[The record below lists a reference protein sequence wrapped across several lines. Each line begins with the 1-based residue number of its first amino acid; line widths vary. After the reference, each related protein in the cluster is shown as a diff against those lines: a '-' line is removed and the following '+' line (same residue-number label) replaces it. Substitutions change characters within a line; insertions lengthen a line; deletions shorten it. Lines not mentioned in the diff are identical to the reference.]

1 MIKRR
6 RVKTGFPPIG
16 ASGSYDFYEYKLRV
30 KNGEVKLTGN
40 ITFGIEFTPIID
52 GIVCSILNDA
62 VRVSDFVNHHITEFE
77 LATITMGI
85 GTQVSIG
92 YGAVTGLMG
101 TAVSPV
107 YAASKADFDGLLFRS
122 DDEDVAV
129 HFGGVDYT
137 KGKNNEL

>member
-6 RVKTGFPPIG
+6 RVKTGFLPIG
-16 ASGSYDFYEYKLRV
+16 ASVSYDFYEYKLRV

-52 GIVCSILNDA
+52 GILCSILNDA
-62 VRVSDFVNHHITEFE
+62 VRISDFVNHHITEFE

-101 TAVSPV
+101 TAVSQAFADPIEYKPQSQPFQSEDNTLIV
-107 YAASKADFDGLLFRS
+107 EFVALDFSK
-122 DDEDVAV
+122 VP
-129 HFGGVDYT
+129 
-137 KGKNNEL
+137 K

>member
-16 ASGSYDFYEYKLRV
+16 ASVSYDFYEYKLRV

-52 GIVCSILNDA
+52 GIFCSILNDA
-62 VRVSDFVNHHITEFE
+62 VRISDFVNHHITEFE

-101 TAVSPV
+101 TAVSPA
-107 YAASKADFDGLLFRS
+107 YADI
-122 DDEDVAV
+122 
-129 HFGGVDYT
+129 
-137 KGKNNEL
+137 KGKFNERLYSEKNTDNSLRVLFTANEIRE